1 MSNVYIVPCVNSI
14 PLMVRC
20 RTHSE
25 HTNKRR
31 DKEGKLNEFTYL
43 NFYGC
48 ACSSRR
54 QGEREGKKRGKRE
67 RKGEREEKGRRGKE
81 GRRGRGKR
89 KRSTFAVHSMT
100 RDIFSLSSFSLSS
113 LSLSLLSPQ
122 NYFIISLISPYSTS
136 TRAEP
141 TVRRALAPA
150 PLKKAVKPSSF
161 MILAKQSPVPL

>member
-31 DKEGKLNEFTYL
+31 DKEAKLNEFTYL

-67 RKGEREEKGRRGKE
+67 RKGEREEKE
-81 GRRGRGKR
+81 GRRGGKR

>member
-1 MSNVYIVPCVNSI
+1 
-14 PLMVRC
+14 MVRC

-67 RKGEREEKGRRGKE
+67 RKGEREEKGRRGRERGEREREREREREGREKKE
-81 GRRGRGKR
+81 GGGEEREKGP
-89 KRSTFAVHSMT
+89 HS
-100 RDIFSLSSFSLSS
+100 
-113 LSLSLLSPQ
+113 P
-122 NYFIISLISPYSTS
+122 FI
-136 TRAEP
+136 R
-141 TVRRALAPA
+141 
-150 PLKKAVKPSSF
+150 
-161 MILAKQSPVPL
+161 